1 MEIAMTS
8 LGAESDRT
16 VAALPEDGTPWKVA
30 GHPRPP
36 VDEGEAALE
45 SVDAPAPRGAPHG
58 SERVSVVVADD
69 EKLFLDLLVGVL
81 SRSGKIDVVGAYAD
95 AEAAIEASRRL
106 RPKVVILDIE
116 LRGNLNGIQAGLLLR
131 NESPDTGIIWLSAY
145 RRPYLPLSFQQQGSA
160 GWGYLLKR
168 SGTDIAVL
176 TSAID
181 GVAKRLVVL
190 DSQILDSMNR
200 LRDAWIPS
208 LTASQYDIL
217 ALMAQGFGNAAVAGS
232 LGLPEKS
239 VKAAINQIYRQ
250 FRLHGGA
257 SAKHRRVEAVLS
269 YLRGGG
275 LALVGGAS
283 LPGAGNPAA
292 AAGNVSG

>member
-1 MEIAMTS
+1 MIESAITS
-8 LGAESDRT
+8 VGVAIEHIPAGLPQDGRPRKPLG
-16 VAALPEDGTPWKVA
+16 
-30 GHPRPP
+30 
-36 VDEGEAALE
+36 
-45 SVDAPAPRGAPHG
+45 DAPTPDGGGAPHA
-58 SERVSVVVADD
+58 SERVSVIVADD
-69 EKLFLDLLVGVL
+69 EKLFRDLLVDVL
-81 SRSGKIDVVGAYAD
+81 SRSAKIDVVGAFAD
-95 AEAAIEASRRL
+95 AEAAIEAARHRH
-106 RPKVVILDIE
+106 PKVAILDIE
-116 LRGNLNGIQAGLLLR
+116 LRGNLNGIQAGLLIR
-131 NESPDTGIIWLSAY
+131 KEFPEIGIIWLSAY
-145 RRPYLPLSFQQQGSA
+145 RRPYLPLSFQQQTAA

-168 SGTDIAVL
+168 SGTDVAVL

-232 LGLPEKS
+232 LDLPEKS

-275 LALVGGAS
+275 LALVGDTP
-283 LPGAGNPAA
+283 LPGH
-292 AAGNVSG
+292 VSG